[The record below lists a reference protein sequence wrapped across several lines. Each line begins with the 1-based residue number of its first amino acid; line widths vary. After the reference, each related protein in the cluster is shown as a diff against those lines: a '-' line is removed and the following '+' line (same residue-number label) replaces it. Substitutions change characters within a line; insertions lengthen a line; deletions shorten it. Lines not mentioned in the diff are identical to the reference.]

1 MTTTSVANHHP
12 NKQPASG
19 LAAIILAAG
28 CSSRMGQFK
37 PLLSIGGCTAVE
49 TVVRLFL
56 SAGIPDVCVVIGHNA
71 DELRPVAEA
80 AGARC
85 VLNPNFEQ
93 GMFSSVR
100 AGVAA
105 LREGTDACFVIPVDI
120 PLVRSSTVRRL
131 AGFYAAEKSAIV
143 YPVFQGRRG
152 HPPLISSAILAEA
165 LTMGTDARLS
175 ALLASHEEKACDL
188 FVPDEAI
195 HLDMDTPDEVARI
208 RELAE
213 HREIP
218 SLLECE
224 AILAQNQVDER
235 VVRHSRMVAD
245 VAYRIASALA
255 KRNLPIEPSL
265 VRAGGLL
272 HDLAKGVPDHATAG
286 AQLLRDL
293 EFESVAGV
301 VAVHTDYSFTEQRL
315 DEAAIVYL
323 ADKLVSGESV
333 VGLAQRFRRSEER
346 FRENPIALAA
356 ASRRRDAAEAI
367 ARKIESLLGAELH
380 LVINGLSVG
389 DHLA

>member
-1 MTTTSVANHHP
+1 
-12 NKQPASG
+12 
-19 LAAIILAAG
+19 
-28 CSSRMGQFK
+28 
-37 PLLSIGGCTAVE
+37 
-49 TVVRLFL
+49 
-56 SAGIPDVCVVIGHNA
+56 
-71 DELRPVAEA
+71 
-80 AGARC
+80 
-85 VLNPNFEQ
+85 
-93 GMFSSVR
+93 
-100 AGVAA
+100 
-105 LREGTDACFVIPVDI
+105 
-120 PLVRSSTVRRL
+120 
-131 AGFYAAEKSAIV
+131 
-143 YPVFQGRRG
+143 
-152 HPPLISSAILAEA
+152 
-165 LTMGTDARLS
+165 
-175 ALLASHEEKACDL
+175 
-188 FVPDEAI
+188 
-195 HLDMDTPDEVARI
+195 MDTPDEVARI